1 MALVPI
7 NAQHAL
13 QILAGT
19 HGRNTGHDYEE
30 ILADAINLLPLPL
43 AINPN
48 SQCGNVFSTI
58 SEALTLIE
66 YIAKTL
72 NITNITHLYA
82 VATGGLATSSK
93 SLGVIFNGQNI
104 TKCKSDILI
113 KINNMFDVGLS
124 VKQCNNKTP
133 TNAQVYFTTASGF
146 SNLLRNNAIPVSVV
160 AETALKQF
168 CGDSGF
174 NPIDNNVTYGRQI
187 DHRRYFWEEINPIGR
202 QEWENTFL
210 NYQDDI
216 SRILLQ
222 KAYSHDPY
230 APTFL
235 LHKTKLTTTIPEV
248 AIYTI
253 DELIQKSRA
262 YNLFATEPYKIN
274 KGSFKD
280 PVGVSHLAPRFGIF
294 QMQRAGNKQHPT
306 QLQFNLKSGYFYV
319 I

>member
-19 HGRNTGHDYEE
+19 QGRNTGHSYEE
-30 ILADAINLLPLPL
+30 DLANAINQLPVPLNINTLPT
-43 AINPN
+43 
-48 SQCGNVFSTI
+48 SGNVFQTSN
-58 SEALTLIE
+58 EALTLIL
-66 YIAKTL
+66 YIAQKL
-72 NITNITHLYA
+72 NIQKITHLFS

-93 SLGVIFNGQNI
+93 SQGVMFNGQNI
-104 TKCKSDILI
+104 KKCKSDILI
-113 KINNMFDVGLS
+113 KINYMHDIGVS

-133 TNAQVYFTTASGF
+133 TNAQVYFTTATGF
-146 SNLLRNNAIPVSVV
+146 SNLLRNNQINVSQV

-168 CGDSGF
+168 CGDAGF
-174 NPIDNNVTYGRQI
+174 NPIDNNATQGRVV
-187 DHRRYFWEEINPIGR
+187 DHRRYFWEEINTAGR
-202 QEWENTFL
+202 QEWENTFST
-210 NYQDDI
+210 YQDEI

-222 KAYSHDPY
+222 KAYSNDPF
-230 APTFL
+230 APTFI

-253 DELIQKSRA
+253 DELIQKSRS
-262 YNLFATEPYKIN
+262 YNLSSTEPYRIN
-274 KGSFKD
+274 KGSFRD
-280 PVGVSHLAPRFGIF
+280 PDGVVHLAPRFGIF

>member
-19 HGRNTGHDYEE
+19 QGRNTGHSYEE
-30 ILADAINLLPLPL
+30 DLANAINQLPVPLNINTLPT
-43 AINPN
+43 
-48 SQCGNVFSTI
+48 SGNVFQTSN
-58 SEALTLIE
+58 EALTLIL
-66 YIAKTL
+66 YIAQKL
-72 NITNITHLYA
+72 NIQKITHLFS

-93 SLGVIFNGQNI
+93 SQGVMFNGQNI
-104 TKCKSDILI
+104 KKCKSDILI
-113 KINNMFDVGLS
+113 KINHIHDIGVS
-124 VKQCNNKTP
+124 VKQCNNKNP
-133 TNAQVYFTTASGF
+133 TNAQVYFSTATGF
-146 SNLLRNNAIPVSVV
+146 SNLLRNNQINVSQV

-168 CGDSGF
+168 CGDAGF
-174 NPIDNNVTYGRQI
+174 NPIDNNATQGRVV
-187 DHRRYFWEEINPIGR
+187 DHRRYFWEEINTAGR
-202 QEWENTFL
+202 QEWENTFST
-210 NYQDDI
+210 YQDEI

-222 KAYSHDPY
+222 KAYSNDPF
-230 APTFL
+230 APTFI

-253 DELIQKSRA
+253 DELIQKSRS
-262 YNLFATEPYKIN
+262 YNLFSTEPYRIN
-274 KGSFKD
+274 KGSFRD
-280 PVGVSHLAPRFGIF
+280 PDGVVHLAPRFGIF

>member
-19 HGRNTGHDYEE
+19 QGRNTGHSYEE
-30 ILADAINLLPLPL
+30 DLADAINQLPLPI
-43 AINPN
+43 AINNPILT
-48 SQCGNVFSTI
+48 GNVFQTI
-58 SEALTLIE
+58 SEAFTLVS
-66 YIAKTL
+66 YIAQKL
-72 NITNITHLYA
+72 NIHTVTHLSA

-93 SLGVIFNGQNI
+93 SQGVLFNGQTI
-104 TKCKSDILI
+104 KKCKSDILI
-113 KINNMFDVGLS
+113 KINNIFDIGIS
-124 VKQCNNKTP
+124 IKQCNNKNP
-133 TNAQVYFTTASGF
+133 TNAQVYFTTATGF
-146 SNLLRNNAIPVSVV
+146 SNLLRNNQINVSQT
-160 AETALKQF
+160 AEHALKQF

-174 NPIDNNVTYGRQI
+174 NPIDNNAIQDRLI
-187 DHRRYFWEEINPIGR
+187 DHRRYFWEEINLAGR
-202 QEWENTFL
+202 QEWEYIFAT
-210 NYQDDI
+210 YQDEI

-222 KAYSHDPY
+222 KAYSNDPF
-230 APTFL
+230 APNFL

-253 DELIQKSRA
+253 DVLIQKSRA
-262 YNLFATEPYKIN
+262 YNLFSTEPYRVN

-280 PVGVSHLAPRFGIF
+280 PQGVVHLAPRFGIF